1 MILPW
6 TPLFTLPHRKWKLQ
20 TWHQDIWLE
29 VFLPVLMM
37 MMQIFQEMTLCQSC
51 YFHLLQA
58 VQKNKWFL
66 TAYTQKMDAASSQNE
81 GNYLLTDMVS
91 YSSRPESWYNNKL
104 KYWKYLLLH
113 RPLLPAQFVQCWLD
127 YW

>member
-1 MILPW
+1 
-6 TPLFTLPHRKWKLQ
+6 
-20 TWHQDIWLE
+20 
-29 VFLPVLMM
+29 MM

-91 YSSRPESWYNNKL
+91 YSSRPES
-104 KYWKYLLLH
+104 
-113 RPLLPAQFVQCWLD
+113 
-127 YW
+127 